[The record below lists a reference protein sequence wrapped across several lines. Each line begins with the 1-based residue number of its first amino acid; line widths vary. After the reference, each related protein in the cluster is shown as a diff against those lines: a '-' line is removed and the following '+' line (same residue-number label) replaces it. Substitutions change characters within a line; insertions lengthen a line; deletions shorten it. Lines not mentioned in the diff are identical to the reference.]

1 MGHPVYVLLTGS
13 NNQFQNFEVANAF
26 VLVLDTIQ
34 KSKDDIYINTGFNHQ
49 FRNYEQT
56 YLALQIWFGNYKITN
71 AFIIL
76 VLILKSFEFIV
87 ELITNLP
94 IFRCRKKNLLE
105 KINLESARSQ
115 KIEQNQNVAICTV
128 AGTRLVWQRLI
139 IFKRSPFFLS
149 LISAQGL
156 CRVRSCDNCLPQ
168 YCRAVFKEP

>member
-94 IFRCRKKNLLE
+94 IFRCRKRIFWK
-105 KINLESARSQ
+105 KSIQ
-115 KIEQNQNVAICTV
+115 KVPEVKKLNRIKMQ
-128 AGTRLVWQRLI
+128 
-139 IFKRSPFFLS
+139 
-149 LISAQGL
+149 
-156 CRVRSCDNCLPQ
+156 Q
-168 YCRAVFKEP
+168 YVPWLAPDQSGRG